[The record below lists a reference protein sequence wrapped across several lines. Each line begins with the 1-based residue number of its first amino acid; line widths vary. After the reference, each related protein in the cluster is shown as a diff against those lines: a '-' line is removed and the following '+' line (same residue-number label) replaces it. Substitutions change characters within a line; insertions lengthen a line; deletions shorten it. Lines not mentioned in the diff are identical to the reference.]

1 MDKLKQELKRLEQSL
16 ESNLTLTDSV
26 ICEVESRI
34 GDIKK
39 TIAINESGV
48 LNTINKPLLK

>member
-1 MDKLKQELKRLEQSL
+1 MDKLKQELKILEQSL
-16 ESNLTLTDSV
+16 ESNLTLTEST

-34 GDIKK
+34 IDIKK